1 MRRIM
6 FRAKSADDGEWV
18 YGAYCRR
25 ETIDRNPDYTT
36 QWTVEH
42 YIVRDHYDED
52 GWPWAVEWI
61 KVVPATVGEFTGCSD
76 KNGVNIYEGDIVRK
90 RTYLGMRPMK
100 VVFSNGCFHCGWG
113 GGSSTAEHP
122 YLLDSN
128 VTVLGNIY
136 DNPELF
142 EENK

>member
-1 MRRIM
+1 MRHIV
-6 FRAKSADDGEWV
+6 FRAKSVDNGEWV
-18 YGAYCRR
+18 YGSYCRR
-25 ETIDRNPDYTT
+25 ETTDYNPDYPA
-36 QWTVEH
+36 QWTVDH
-42 YIVRDHYDED
+42 YIMRDHYDEY
-52 GWPWAVEWI
+52 GWPLGIEWI
-61 KVVPATVGEFTGCSD
+61 KVDPETVGEFTGCSD
-76 KNGVNIYEGDIVRK
+76 KNSVNIYEGDIVRK

-100 VVFSNGCFHCGWG
+100 VVFSDGCFHCGWG

-128 VTVLGNIY
+128 VTVLGNIH